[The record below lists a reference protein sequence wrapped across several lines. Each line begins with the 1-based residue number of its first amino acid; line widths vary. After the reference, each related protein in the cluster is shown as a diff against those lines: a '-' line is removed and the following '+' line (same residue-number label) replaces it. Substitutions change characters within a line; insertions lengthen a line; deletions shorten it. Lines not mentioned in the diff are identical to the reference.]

1 MKYNKKVHRSISI
14 CEERS
19 IDMIFFTPVYE
30 LIMKGFEGLET
41 VIKRSIWSRV
51 VKGDETEIE
60 GISVAITYI
69 HTS

>member
-1 MKYNKKVHRSISI
+1 MKYNEKMHMRVSI

-41 VIKRSIWSRV
+41 VIK
-51 VKGDETEIE
+51 
-60 GISVAITYI
+60 
-69 HTS
+69 H

>member
-1 MKYNKKVHRSISI
+1 MKHDKKMHWRVSI

-41 VIKRSIWSRV
+41 VITHFNL
-51 VKGDETEIE
+51 G
-60 GISVAITYI
+60 
-69 HTS
+69 

>member
-1 MKYNKKVHRSISI
+1 
-14 CEERS
+14 
-19 IDMIFFTPVYE
+19 MIFFTPVYE

-41 VIKRSIWSRV
+41 VIKRSIWGRV

>member
-30 LIMKGFEGLET
+30 LIMKGWKGLET
-41 VIKRSIWSRV
+41 VIK
-51 VKGDETEIE
+51 
-60 GISVAITYI
+60 
-69 HTS
+69 H

>member
-1 MKYNKKVHRSISI
+1 MKYNKKVQRRVSI

-19 IDMIFFTPVYE
+19 IEMIFFTPVYE

-41 VIKRSIWSRV
+41 VIKRSNWGRV
-51 VKGDETEIE
+51 VKGDETEIPS
-60 GISVAITYI
+60 ISVTITDI